1 MKSQKLK
8 TLHSGLIL
16 FFLCFS
22 ISPCLAQF
30 GGGTGSEASPYL
42 VATAQHLYNVRDYA
56 DAYFLQTGDIFLN
69 VEPYNSGQGWYLL
82 AINPLLLPVPMME
95 TVFIFTAYILINRKE
110 EIWVYLAILILLF

>member
-69 VEPYNSGQGWYLL
+69 VEPYNSGQGW
-82 AINPLLLPVPMME
+82 LPIGNQSAP
-95 TVFIFTAYILINRKE
+95 FTGSYDGNSFHI
-110 EIWVYLAILILLF
+110 YG